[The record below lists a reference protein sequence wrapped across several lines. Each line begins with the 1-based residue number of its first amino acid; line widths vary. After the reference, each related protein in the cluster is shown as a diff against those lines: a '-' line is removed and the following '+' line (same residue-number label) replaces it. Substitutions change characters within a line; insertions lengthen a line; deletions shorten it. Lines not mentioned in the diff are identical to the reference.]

1 MKEDIKVLDTG
12 NIKISEDVIVSI
24 VTIAANEVEGVSIAS
39 ASALDFAER
48 WSKKGSGK
56 GIRVTFEEKTIALDL
71 CLQMTYGVKIPQTAL
86 KVQQKVKQAVES
98 MTGLSVRSINV
109 TVSGVSFDKEN
120 KGE

>member
-1 MKEDIKVLDTG
+1 MEGKIKEIL
-12 NIKISEDVIVSI
+12 SEVS
-24 VTIAANEVEGVSIAS
+24 GVSLTELRDDTRLVGDLGMNSFDLADTVVS
-39 ASALDFAER
+39 
-48 WSKKGSGK
+48 
-56 GIRVTFEEKTIALDL
+56 VEE
-71 CLQMTYGVKIPQTAL
+71 TYGVKIPQTAL